1 MDFAVG
7 KYGSFLATRGRAKL
21 AREDLEAAIEAQPDT
36 ILAAIRFDDVEAMTI
51 SFADEFLGRF
61 YGSLATSPALT
72 TIVQLTGFNDETR
85 EAVSICLERRDLVA
99 LSIDSDKPILVGK
112 TEVLQETFQAALELG
127 QFRAAE
133 LAKVLSITA
142 QNANNRLK
150 RLVNAATIQ
159 RRQAPISTR
168 GGKEFVYAVVHSLS
182 G

>member
-7 KYGSFLATRGRAKL
+7 KYGSFLATRGRAKS
-21 AREDLEAAIEAQPDT
+21 AREDFEAAIEAQPGT
-36 ILAAIRFDDVEAMTI
+36 SLVSIRFEDVEAMTI

-61 YGSLATSPALT
+61 YGTLASSPART
-72 TIVQLTGFNDETR
+72 KIIQLTGFNDETR
-85 EAVSICLERRDLVA
+85 EAVSICLERRDLAA
-99 LSIDSDKPILVGK
+99 LSIDSDKPVLVGK
-112 TEVLQETFQAALELG
+112 TEVLQETFQAALALG

-150 RLVNAATIQ
+150 RLVNAAAIQ
-159 RRQAPISTR
+159 RRQAPVSTR
-168 GGKEFVYAVVHSLS
+168 GGKEFLYAVVHSFS